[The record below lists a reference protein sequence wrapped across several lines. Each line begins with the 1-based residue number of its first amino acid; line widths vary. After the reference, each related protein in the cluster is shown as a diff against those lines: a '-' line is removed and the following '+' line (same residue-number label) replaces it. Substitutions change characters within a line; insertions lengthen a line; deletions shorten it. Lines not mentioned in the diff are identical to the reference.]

1 MGFYVSRR
9 ALLTLR
15 GDAWVSLRVTKAQ
28 PKGAMTMNNARK
40 AVLISAVLG
49 SMAAGGILGATVF
62 APAASNA
69 STSGSTTASG
79 GSGSVGTFHSNED
92 PAHEKTESAQREA
105 DENSGKGYFGARD
118 HAGGAFH
125 SNEDPAHEKTE
136 SAAREAEENAGQTP
150 TAP

>member
-1 MGFYVSRR
+1 
-9 ALLTLR
+9 
-15 GDAWVSLRVTKAQ
+15 
-28 PKGAMTMNNARK
+28 MTMNKARK
-40 AVLISAVLG
+40 AVLVSGVLG
-49 SMAAGGILGATVF
+49 AMAAGGLLGATVF

-69 STSGSTTASG
+69 TTSASITATG

-92 PAHEKTESAQREA
+92 PAHEKSESTQREA
-105 DENSGKGYFGARD
+105 EENSGRGYFGAHD

-136 SAAREAEENAGQTP
+136 SAAREAEENAGQMP